1 MSFEISFRGPKR
13 SFVVESF
20 TVDETVSPRS
30 IARFSEGG
38 TIKIGSETS
47 PSHSEA
53 QDEPYARLQIP
64 NIAGIEKAVRDLNL
78 SLMAFEG
85 DLDTVGPSWVK
96 RSCGVLLHGAH
107 GTGKTLVLKKI
118 CETNWGKVFH
128 VHAHMRVA
136 ALRDIFKDAR
146 QSRRSIVIIDD
157 IDRVV
162 SKDGSSS
169 YDLEMALGEEMDRLS
184 TIDSSDAKIAPRTVV
199 LAGTSSPS
207 DIPRSLKKPGRFT
220 TDILL
225 PLPDAPARKR
235 ILRSFVPVE
244 SSETQLDLIDGLGD
258 RTHAYTAQDLVLL
271 MEHVCEIARQRR
283 SITTASVLM
292 TEDPLLQTDIEHA
305 LLAVRPTAMH
315 DITLKPPTVRWYEI
329 GGQENVKKALRRAV
343 EIPLRVSSCSFI
355 VKVFCLLSSTV
366 PRPD

>member
-1 MSFEISFRGPKR
+1 MSIEISFRGPRR

-20 TVDETVSPRS
+20 TVDGTASPRS
-30 IARFSEGG
+30 IVRFTEGC
-38 TIKIGSETS
+38 TVKIGSETS
-47 PSHSEA
+47 SLPSEAHSES
-53 QDEPYARLQIP
+53 YARLQIP
-64 NIAGIEKAVRDLNL
+64 DIAGIEKAVRDLNL
-78 SLMAFEG
+78 SLVAFEG
-85 DLDTVGPSWVK
+85 GLDAVGPSWVK
-96 RSCGVLLHGAH
+96 RSCGVLLQGAH

-128 VHAHMRVA
+128 IHAHMKVA
-136 ALRDIFKDAR
+136 ALRDMFKDAR
-146 QSRRSIVIIDD
+146 QSRRGIVIIDD
-157 IDRVV
+157 IDRIV
-162 SKDGSSS
+162 SKDGGSS

-184 TIDSSDAKIAPRTVV
+184 TIDSSDGKVAPRIVV
-199 LAGTSSPS
+199 FAATSSPS

-225 PLPDAPARKR
+225 PLPDADARKR
-235 ILRSFVPVE
+235 ILRSFAPVE
-244 SSETQLDLIDGLGD
+244 SSETQLDLIDVLGD

-271 MEHVCEIARQRR
+271 MEHACELARQRR
-283 SITTASVLM
+283 SVTTASALA
-292 TEDPLLQTDIEHA
+292 TEDSLLQKDIEQA

-355 VKVFCLLSSTV
+355 FKVLLAKLYST
-366 PRPD
+366 PT